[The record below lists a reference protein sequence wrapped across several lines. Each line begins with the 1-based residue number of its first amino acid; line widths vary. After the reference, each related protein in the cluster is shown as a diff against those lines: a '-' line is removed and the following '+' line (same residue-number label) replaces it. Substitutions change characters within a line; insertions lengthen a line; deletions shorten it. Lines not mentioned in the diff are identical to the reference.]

1 MISSPTSL
9 TIENREARRLF
20 FAIFIVMGSCFAAA
34 AGASAADQT
43 LQPGV
48 VLPKVTTLK
57 QAEQSY
63 ALYLPSD
70 YSAAKSWPII
80 YVFEPGARGRV
91 PVDLMKDAAEKF
103 GYIVAASNNSR
114 NGSWKLESEAAEAV
128 FQDSHTRLSINE
140 RRIYFAGFSGG
151 SRVAAT
157 LAQRCNC
164 SAGVIL
170 AGAAFEPDAKHA
182 QNAFPVFS
190 AIGSFDFNY
199 GEMIALDEALEK
211 LKTPHFL
218 RRFEG
223 PHEWPVASVY
233 EEALAWLGLEGI
245 KSGRAARDNSF
256 ISSRLG
262 LENKRAEE
270 WEKSEPFAAW
280 FEYRQAAETFEGL
293 ADVTELRARQKS
305 LESSKVV
312 LDAAKHEK
320 QEIKEQQ
327 EISADVYNAMGAL
340 ANRDPANDSPQA
352 AVRNDVLQQI
362 LTLKNRADHEKRPE
376 KARVL
381 KRALAGVFVTA
392 MESGQ
397 GRVTAGDS
405 RRAKDYFELAAAAM
419 PDSVWA
425 LTSLATAQAAEGDKK
440 GAIETL
446 RHVKEKWTDGQAFLE
461 WLNAQAAFAKFHE
474 TADFRALLQ

>member
-1 MISSPTSL
+1 
-9 TIENREARRLF
+9 
-20 FAIFIVMGSCFAAA
+20 
-34 AGASAADQT
+34 
-43 LQPGV
+43 
-48 VLPKVTTLK
+48 
-57 QAEQSY
+57 
-63 ALYLPSD
+63 LYLPSN
-70 YSAAKSWPII
+70 YSTAKTWPIV
-80 YVFEPGARGRV
+80 YVFEPGARGPV
-91 PVDLMKDAAEKF
+91 PVDLMRDAAEKY
-103 GYIVAASNNSR
+103 GYIIAASNNSR
-114 NGSWKLESEAAEAV
+114 NGSGKIESEAAKAV
-128 FQDSHTRLSINE
+128 FDDTHGRLSIDE
-140 RRIYFAGFSGG
+140 KRIYFAGFSGG

-157 LAQRCNC
+157 LAQRCKC

-170 AGAAFEPDAKHA
+170 AGAAFEPDAKDA

-223 PHEWPVASVY
+223 PHEWPSAAVY
-233 EEALAWLGLEGI
+233 EEAFAWLRLQAM
-245 KSGRAARDNSF
+245 KSGRGARDESF

-262 LENKRAEE
+262 LETKRAEE
-270 WEKSEPFAAW
+270 LGNAEPFAAW
-280 FEYRQAAETFEGL
+280 FEYRQAAEALDGL
-293 ADVTELRARQKS
+293 TDVTPLRTRQQS
-305 LESSKVV
+305 LESAKAV

-327 EISADVYNAMGAL
+327 EISADIYKALGAIGS
-340 ANRDPANDSPQA
+340 RDPADDSPQA
-352 AVRNDVLQQI
+352 AARNDVMQQI
-362 LTLKNRADHEKRPE
+362 LTLKNRAEHEKRPE

-397 GRVTAGDS
+397 GLVTGGNS

-425 LTSLATAQAAEGDKK
+425 LTSLAVAQAGDGDKK
-440 GAIETL
+440 AALETL
-446 RHVKEKWTDGQAFLE
+446 RHVKEKWADRAAFLE
-461 WLNAQAAFAKFHE
+461 WLNGQAAFAKYRE
-474 TADFRALLQ
+474 SSDFRALQQ

>member
-1 MISSPTSL
+1 MISPWASL
-9 TIENREARRLF
+9 TIRKRDAHRWC
-20 FAIFIVMGSCFAAA
+20 FAIVVVLGCLA
-34 AGASAADQT
+34 AGFDSRAADES
-43 LQPGV
+43 LRAGV
-48 VLPKVTTLK
+48 VLPKVITLK

-63 ALYLPSD
+63 ALYLPSN
-70 YSAAKSWPII
+70 YSGAKQWPII
-80 YVFEPGARGRV
+80 YTFEPGARGRV
-91 PVDLMKDAAEKF
+91 PVDLMTDSAEKY
-103 GYIVAASNNSR
+103 GYIVVASNNSR
-114 NGSWKLESEAAEAV
+114 NGSWKIESEAAKAV
-128 FQDSHTRLSINE
+128 FDDTHERLSIDE
-140 RRIYFAGFSGG
+140 KRIYFAGFSGG

-157 LAQRCNC
+157 LAQRCKC

-170 AGAAFEPDAKHA
+170 AGAAFEPDAKDV
-182 QNAFPVFS
+182 QKAFPVFS
-190 AIGSFDFNY
+190 AIGSLDFNY

-223 PHEWPVASVY
+223 PHEWPAFTVY
-233 EEALAWLGLEGI
+233 EEALAWMRLQAMR
-245 KSGRAARDNSF
+245 SGREARDDKF
-256 ISSRLG
+256 ISLRLE
-262 LENKRAEE
+262 LEKKRAEE
-270 WEKSEPFAAW
+270 WEKTEPFAAW

-293 ADVTELRARQKS
+293 ADVTALRARQIS
-305 LESSKVV
+305 LESSKAV
-312 LDAAKHEK
+312 LDSAKHEK

-327 EISADVYNAMGAL
+327 EISADIYNALGAL

-352 AVRNDVLQQI
+352 AARNDVLQQI

-425 LTSLATAQAAEGDKK
+425 LTSLATARAAEGDKK

-446 RHVKEKWTDGQAFLE
+446 RQVKEKWTERQAFLE

-474 TADFRALLQ
+474 SPEFQALLE

>member
-1 MISSPTSL
+1 MAL
-9 TIENREARRLF
+9 
-20 FAIFIVMGSCFAAA
+20 GSCLA
-34 AGASAADQT
+34 AGFRSRAADES
-43 LQPGV
+43 LQAGV
-48 VLPKVTTLK
+48 VLPKVITLK
-57 QAEQSY
+57 QADQSY
-63 ALYLPSD
+63 ALYLPSN
-70 YSAAKSWPII
+70 YSTAKPWPII
-80 YVFEPGARGRV
+80 YAFEPGARGRV
-91 PVDLMKDAAEKF
+91 PVDLMKDAAEKY
-103 GYIVAASNNSR
+103 GYIVVASNNSR
-114 NGSWKLESEAAEAV
+114 NGSWKLESEAAKAV
-128 FQDSHTRLSINE
+128 FEDSHGRLSIDE

-151 SRVAAT
+151 SRVAGT
-157 LAQRCNC
+157 LAQRCKC

-170 AGAAFEPDAKHA
+170 AGAAFEPDAKDV

-190 AIGSFDFNY
+190 SIGSFDFNY
-199 GEMIALDEALEK
+199 GEMIALDEALEN
-211 LKTPHFL
+211 LKIPHFL
-218 RRFEG
+218 RRLEG
-223 PHEWPVASVY
+223 PHEWPPASVY
-233 EEALAWLGLEGI
+233 EEALAWLRLQAMR
-245 KSGRAARDNSF
+245 SGRESRDDNF

-270 WEKSEPFAAW
+270 LEKSEPFAAW
-280 FEYRQAAETFEGL
+280 FEYRQGAETFEGL
-293 ADVTELRARQKS
+293 SDVTQLRARQKS
-305 LESSKVV
+305 LESSKAV

-327 EISADVYNAMGAL
+327 EVSADIYNALGAL

-352 AVRNDVLQQI
+352 AARNDVLQQI

-405 RRAKDYFELAAAAM
+405 QRAKDYFELAAAAM

-425 LTSLATAQAAEGDKK
+425 LTNLATARAAEGDKK

-446 RHVKEKWTDGQAFLE
+446 RQVKEKWTERQAFLE
-461 WLNAQAAFAKFHE
+461 WLNAQAAFARFHE
-474 TADFRALLQ
+474 TADFRALLE